1 MSTMAL
7 VRGQFGFD
15 LRTVLRNPA
24 ALFFSIALPV
34 ILLVSFMAVYG
45 EGTLEGR
52 NVTTAGYL
60 TPALAAMGVI
70 SLTTVNLSITLAVL
84 RENGVLKR
92 LRVTPLRPAAFMTS
106 RILATVG
113 VAGALVVALLAIGVA
128 AYGLEV
134 PLDTLPG
141 LIVTLA
147 VGAAAFSALGVALTA
162 LIPNDD
168 AAAPIA
174 NAVTLPLFFV
184 SGLFFPID
192 DAPGWMQT
200 LAEVFPVHHFAEALI
215 AALDAETAAPGI
227 AVGHLAVVAAWGL
240 AGFVLATRTFRWEPR
255 RGR

>member
-1 MSTMAL
+1 MSTLTL
-7 VRGQFGFD
+7 VRSQLGFD
-15 LRTVLRNPA
+15 LRTVVRNPA
-24 ALFFSIALPV
+24 ALFFSIALPI

-45 EGTLEGR
+45 NGQLEGR
-52 NVTTAGYL
+52 SVTSAGYL

-92 LRVTPLRPAAFMTS
+92 LRVTPLSPAAFMAS
-106 RILATVG
+106 RILATIG
-113 VAGALVVALLAIGVA
+113 VAAALVVALLGIGAA

-134 PLDTLPG
+134 PLDTIPG
-141 LIVTLA
+141 LVVTL
-147 VGAAAFSALGVALTA
+147 VIGAAAFSALGVALTA

-192 DAPGWMQT
+192 DAPGWMRT
-200 LAEVFPVHHFAEALI
+200 LADVFPVHHFAEALI
-215 AALDAETAAPGI
+215 RSLDPAVAAPGVS
-227 AVGHLAVVAAWGL
+227 AGHLAVVAAWGL
-240 AGFVLATRTFRWEPR
+240 AGFAVAARTFRWEPR